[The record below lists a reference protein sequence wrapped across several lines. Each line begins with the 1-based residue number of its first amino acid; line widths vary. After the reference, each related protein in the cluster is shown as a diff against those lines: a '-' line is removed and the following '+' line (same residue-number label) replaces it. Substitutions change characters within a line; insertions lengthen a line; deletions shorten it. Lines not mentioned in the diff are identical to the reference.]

1 MSHATD
7 AAIGMM
13 DGAYFTSRKEI
24 LDFLNNLLDLNLTK
38 IEQTASGAVA
48 CQLTEYLFPNSIP
61 MSRVDWGAKASHEY
75 VANYKL
81 LQSAFNK
88 NKIQKHIDVDK
99 LIRGKYQDNLEFCQ
113 WLKAFFDQT
122 SPMMSRGRDG
132 YDPVAVRAKGKGGK
146 NVERSKGGGGR
157 ANATGSAKP
166 FATRGVTGSTAVTKA
181 VSSSVSATRPPSS
194 SSNASRKENIANTS
208 SADSAL
214 PYKLRKQPSS
224 NEDSSAI
231 RALKEENR
239 QLKSENVDLQS
250 KCAELEENVAE
261 IELSLQTV
269 ESERNF
275 YFDKLRGIEIMLQVF
290 KEKEESG
297 EGIDLGIEAR
307 KVIERAFK
315 VMYATEEDHVEV
327 DDEGNL
333 VGDITIENSV
343 QGASSLDPRA
353 QDELEEEEELLT
365 SGIEDPVKTV
375 EEHVTD
381 APLNQLS
388 DDDLEDDEL
397 LTAGLDNGIP
407 SQVDYVNHVP
417 VANKPVLVD
426 HYDDDSIDDENLLSD

>member
-1 MSHATD
+1 
-7 AAIGMM
+7 MM
-13 DGAYFTSRKEI
+13 DGAYFTSRKDI

-61 MSRVDWGAKASHEY
+61 MSKVDWGAKASHEY

-88 NKIQKHIDVDK
+88 NKIRKHVDVDK

-146 NVERSKGGGGR
+146 NVERRKGGGGR
-157 ANATGSAKP
+157 ANSIGAARTFSP
-166 FATRGVTGSTAVTKA
+166 REVTASTAVKA
-181 VSSSVSATRPPSS
+181 PGDVGPSKSLAASSSTTRPPSS

-208 SADSAL
+208 STGSTL
-214 PYKLRKQPSS
+214 PSKLRKQPSG
-224 NEDSSAI
+224 NEDCDAI
-231 RALKEENR
+231 RTLKEENR
-239 QLKSENVDLQS
+239 QLKSENVELQS
-250 KCAELEENVAE
+250 KCAEFEENIAE

-275 YFDKLRGIEIMLQVF
+275 YFEKLRGIEIMLQVF

-297 EGIDLGIEAR
+297 EGIDFGMEAR

-315 VMYATEEDHVEV
+315 VMYATEEDNVEV

-333 VGDITIENSV
+333 VGDVTIENSIDITNV
-343 QGASSLDPRA
+343 LDARA
-353 QDELEEEEELLT
+353 QDELEQEEEDEMLT
-365 SGIEDPVKTV
+365 SGIDDHVQTV
-375 EEHVTD
+375 EEFVNDT
-381 APLNQLS
+381 PLNQFS
-388 DDDLEDDEL
+388 EDDLEDEEL
-397 LTAGLDNGIP
+397 LTAGLDSGI
-407 SQVDYVNHVP
+407 STKVDDENQVVP
-417 VANKPVLVD
+417 NKPVLVE
-426 HYDDDSIDDENLLSD
+426 HYDDDSIDDDNLLSD

>member
-1 MSHATD
+1 
-7 AAIGMM
+7 MM

-88 NKIQKHIDVDK
+88 NKIRKHVDVDK

-157 ANATGSAKP
+157 ANSMGTARTFSS
-166 FATRGVTGSTAVTKA
+166 REMTGSTAVKAPGDVGPTKIVA
-181 VSSSVSATRPPSS
+181 ATSRTTRPPSS
-194 SSNASRKENIANTS
+194 SSSSTASRKENIANTS
-208 SADSAL
+208 STGSTL
-214 PYKLRKQPSS
+214 PSKPRKQPSIS
-224 NEDSSAI
+224 EDGSAI
-231 RALKEENR
+231 SILKEENR
-239 QLKSENVDLQS
+239 QLKSENAELQS
-250 KCAELEENVAE
+250 KCADFEENIAE
-261 IELSLQTV
+261 LELSLQTV

-275 YFDKLRGIEIMLQVF
+275 YFEKLRGIEIMLQVF
-290 KEKEESG
+290 KEKEESS
-297 EGIDLGIEAR
+297 EDIDLGMEAR

-315 VMYATEEDHVEV
+315 VMYATEEDNVEV
-327 DDEGNL
+327 DDEGN
-333 VGDITIENSV
+333 VSF
-343 QGASSLDPRA
+343 A
-353 QDELEEEEELLT
+353 
-365 SGIEDPVKTV
+365 
-375 EEHVTD
+375 
-381 APLNQLS
+381 
-388 DDDLEDDEL
+388 
-397 LTAGLDNGIP
+397 TAMQNDTHAISP
-407 SQVDYVNHVP
+407 H
-417 VANKPVLVD
+417 
-426 HYDDDSIDDENLLSD
+426 